1 MVVCSLLLM
10 ALTGM
15 YTRSGIHQNGL
26 SVSRHTIKKRK
37 IRPQGLSR
45 RTRMK
50 VGILSLILVVSG
62 ALSLMAGHLHY
73 PNYWGGMVFAPFAVL
88 VGAVAILGMIFMRRG

>member
-1 MVVCSLLLM
+1 
-10 ALTGM
+10 
-15 YTRSGIHQNGL
+15 
-26 SVSRHTIKKRK
+26 
-37 IRPQGLSR
+37 
-45 RTRMK
+45 MK